1 MEYVQEVLRI
11 GSTYHDNSIVWI
23 GEKTV
28 VEYFRQKAIPIYEAE
43 IVWEDGK
50 TGLLFDRNAKLKQ
63 RLIYGQIDSSM
74 QVKNL
79 LYEQRRKDEEDK
91 KVSIA
96 ISVRD
101 RIFRI
106 LNDCRMEKILK
117 DRLQQ
122 KRIVIYGANSLGM
135 AFVGMLINLGLYPMY
150 YLDKYK
156 KKAGTSVGNMKV
168 IRLNQVV
175 EYDMP
180 DVIIMAIPYEGDS
193 LEVVRSR
200 LGQFFSQSRI
210 EGLGDFLDEILNLRE
225 DDKNDDD
232 RDEQVSKSRSR
243 DL

>member
-1 MEYVQEVLRI
+1 
-11 GSTYHDNSIVWI
+11 
-23 GEKTV
+23 
-28 VEYFRQKAIPIYEAE
+28 
-43 IVWEDGK
+43 
-50 TGLLFDRNAKLKQ
+50 
-63 RLIYGQIDSSM
+63 
-74 QVKNL
+74 
-79 LYEQRRKDEEDK
+79 
-91 KVSIA
+91 
-96 ISVRD
+96 
-101 RIFRI
+101 
-106 LNDCRMEKILK
+106 
-117 DRLQQ
+117 
-122 KRIVIYGANSLGM
+122 
-135 AFVGMLINLGLYPMY
+135 MY